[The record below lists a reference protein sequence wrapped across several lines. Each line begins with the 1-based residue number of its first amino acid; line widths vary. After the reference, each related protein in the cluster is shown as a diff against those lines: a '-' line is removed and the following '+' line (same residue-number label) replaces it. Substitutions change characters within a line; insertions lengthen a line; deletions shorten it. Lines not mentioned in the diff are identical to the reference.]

1 MRTRKETIP
10 FRKFMDRSYKDKEK
24 KIRKY
29 NSLSPFA
36 FLHMSDQVLHT
47 YIALGVMG
55 TILIGAVMLEKYLVR
70 HDYISA
76 AKFVSEG
83 IYHGTRIGG
92 VCLIGYV
99 FVRIVIMF

>member
-1 MRTRKETIP
+1 MRGR
-10 FRKFMDRSYKDKEK
+10 KEK

-36 FLHMSDQVLHT
+36 FLHMSDQVLNT

-55 TILIGAVMLEKYLVR
+55 TVLIGTVMLEKYLVR
-70 HDYISA
+70 NDHIFA
-76 AKFVSEG
+76 AKFVSES
-83 IYHGTRIGG
+83 IYYGMRIGG

>member
-1 MRTRKETIP
+1 MRVRKERIF
-10 FRKFMDRSYKDKEK
+10 FRKFMERSYKDKENT
-24 KIRKY
+24 IRKY

-36 FLHMSDQVLHT
+36 FFQMSDQVLNS

-55 TILIGAVMLEKYLVR
+55 TVLIGVVLLEKYLVQND
-70 HDYISA
+70 HIFA
-76 AKFVSEG
+76 AKFVSG
-83 IYHGTRIGG
+83 SIYYGMRIGG